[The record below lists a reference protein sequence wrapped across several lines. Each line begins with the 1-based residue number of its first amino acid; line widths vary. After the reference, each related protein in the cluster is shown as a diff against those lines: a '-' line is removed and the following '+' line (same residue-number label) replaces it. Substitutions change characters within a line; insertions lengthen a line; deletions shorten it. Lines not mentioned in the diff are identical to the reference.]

1 MFKWFK
7 KDKPI
12 QEPQQTS
19 EPIAPVKPI
28 SIEDIKDEDMMVAVL
43 VATIDYTHD
52 KNADVRLVSVKQ
64 IG

>member
-7 KDKPI
+7 KEQSKP
-12 QEPQQTS
+12 EVKPV
-19 EPIAPVKPI
+19 EPVKSI

-43 VATIDYTHD
+43 VATIDYAND